1 MAIGQLQAGL
11 NVASGI
17 AGLVGI
23 GGKQKKKSRYELM
36 AEKAA
41 QTNLHDREIASSIA
55 SKYDPAK
62 EDKLAFDDANKM
74 ATESVKQ
81 GLDQINTDFK
91 NSGGSPTGDTA
102 FNVNARDLV
111 RRTFDPVRSQMYQQ
125 AATRSARQVAIL
137 GAASQAGGSSFAEY
151 MNLANSQ
158 NTDPTGALAAL
169 QAGINGFTQKPQ
181 SKGTGSGTK
190 AGKKVG

>member
-1 MAIGQLQAGL
+1 MALGQLQAGL

-23 GGKQKKKSRYELM
+23 GGKSKKKSRYELM

-55 SKYDPAK
+55 SKYDPKA
-62 EDKLAFDDANKM
+62 EDKLAFDDANRT

-125 AATRSARQVAIL
+125 SATRSARQVALL
-137 GAASQAGGSSFAEY
+137 GAASQAGGSSFSEY
-151 MNLANSQ
+151 MSLANSQ
-158 NTDPTGALAAL
+158 NTDPTGALASL
-169 QAGINGFTQKPQ
+169 QAGINGFT
-181 SKGTGSGTK
+181 
-190 AGKKVG
+190 GKKKKPATNNEGGG